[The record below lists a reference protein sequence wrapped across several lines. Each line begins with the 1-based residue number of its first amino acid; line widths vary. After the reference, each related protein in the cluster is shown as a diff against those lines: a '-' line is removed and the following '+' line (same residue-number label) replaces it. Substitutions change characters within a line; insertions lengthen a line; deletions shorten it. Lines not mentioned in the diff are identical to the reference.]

1 MKERIH
7 LLISL
12 KHKET
17 TFGACKKHRNIIKR
31 LVTKLGEV
39 LDQISSGP
47 AKKKKYG
54 VLLDDLIVKGLLKS
68 DEIGEKHLQEFFSN
82 RIKLNKNYAV
92 IFLAS
97 IKNPKLKTGFEV
109 KV

>member
-17 TFGACKKHRNIIKR
+17 TFGACKKHRNMIKR

-47 AKKKKYG
+47 AKNKKKYG
-54 VLLDDLIVKGLLKS
+54 VLLDDLKS
-68 DEIGEKHLQEFFSN
+68 DEIGEKHLQEFLSN
-82 RIKLNKNYAV
+82 RIKLNKNDAV
-92 IFLAS
+92 SFLAP